1 LIEADHL
8 ADYKAADGVE
18 IDVSPAKHVIKKCP
32 TLSRNTGSDGVFGI
46 GGVKVAFANDACL

>member
-1 LIEADHL
+1 MIEADHL
-8 ADYKAADGVE
+8 ADYKAADG